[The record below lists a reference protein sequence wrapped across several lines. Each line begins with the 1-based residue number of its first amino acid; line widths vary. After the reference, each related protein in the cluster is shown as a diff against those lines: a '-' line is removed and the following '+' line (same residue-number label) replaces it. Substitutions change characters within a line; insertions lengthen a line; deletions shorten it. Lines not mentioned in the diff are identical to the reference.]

1 MIAMNKYAYTH
12 VPIIEEGRF
21 VGVFSENTVFSYIVN
36 SMDCL
41 LAKDAKIRD
50 FSDFIPIDRHE
61 SESFAFVSRDTLVID
76 IEDMF
81 AKELRQEK
89 RLAVVFITDNGDP
102 NEKLLGL
109 VTAWDIAGYREE

>member
-1 MIAMNKYAYTH
+1 MCIRDRNKYAYTH

-81 AKELRQEK
+81 AKELRQENTHQFL
-89 RLAVVFITDNGDP
+89 R
-102 NEKLLGL
+102 
-109 VTAWDIAGYREE
+109 